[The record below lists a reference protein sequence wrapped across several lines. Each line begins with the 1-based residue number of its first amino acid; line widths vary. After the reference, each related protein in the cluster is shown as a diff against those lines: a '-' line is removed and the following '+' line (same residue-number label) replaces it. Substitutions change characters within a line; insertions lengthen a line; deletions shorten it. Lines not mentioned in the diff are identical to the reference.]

1 MTTKTTER
9 ATDEFTHV
17 YTLVV
22 KPDSS
27 YDMLIDGESKYS
39 GSMYDDWDFELPKKI
54 KDPNVS
60 KPEDWVDEKMID
72 DPDASKPDD
81 WVEEDTIVDPDAE
94 MPEDWDEEDD
104 GEWEAPMIP
113 NPDYKGPWRAPRIDN
128 PEYKGEWEHPEID
141 NPDYVEVKDV
151 YKRGDLEYIAME
163 VWQVK
168 AGTIFDNML
177 VTDDEDLAKERR
189 DAIMAAVEG
198 ESDAKAAWDESQKPP
213 EKEEED
219 DDDDDSDDDEDDDD
233 DAEEEAD
240 LDELDSGDDKEEL

>member
-9 ATDEFTHV
+9 ATDEMTHF
-17 YTLVV
+17 YTMIVNS
-22 KPDSS
+22 DNT
-27 YDMLIDGESKYS
+27 YQILIDGEEKAA

-54 KDPNVS
+54 KDPSVS
-60 KPEDWVDEKMID
+60 KP
-72 DPDASKPDD
+72 SD

-113 NPDYKGPWRAPRIDN
+113 NPDYKGPWRAPKIDN
-128 PEYKGEWEHPEID
+128 PEYKGEWEHPLID

-151 YKRGDLEYIAME
+151 YKRGDIEYVGME

-177 VTDDEDLAKERR
+177 VTDDVELAKSKR
-189 DAIMAAVEG
+189 DAAMEALKG
-198 ESDAKAAWDESQKPP
+198 EADAKEAWDEAQKPP
-213 EKEEED
+213 EE
-219 DDDDDSDDDEDDDD
+219 
-233 DAEEEAD
+233 
-240 LDELDSGDDKEEL
+240 LDE